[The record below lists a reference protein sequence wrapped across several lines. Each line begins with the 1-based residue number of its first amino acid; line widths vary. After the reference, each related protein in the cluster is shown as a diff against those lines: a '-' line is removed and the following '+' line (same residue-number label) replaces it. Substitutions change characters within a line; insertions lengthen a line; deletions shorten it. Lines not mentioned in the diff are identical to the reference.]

1 MGNTVESPQLGR
13 SPSGSQAGP
22 CAPNRARREAGSLEA
37 AAAQMGTEP
46 SSSRACPRLS
56 PLLLPQGA
64 APASRTA
71 EGV

>member
-22 CAPNRARREAGSLEA
+22 CAPNRASLEA
-37 AAAQMGTEP
+37 AAVQMGTEP